1 MDSSTLKRSAS
12 TLDEEKVEPKRTR
25 QEEQD
30 VVDRSRQE
38 VEDRREVE
46 GKYVA
51 GSRKSPVSSIFF
63 IEPYL
68 GKGFVREKVAKE

>member
-46 GKYVA
+46 
-51 GSRKSPVSSIFF
+51 
-63 IEPYL
+63 
-68 GKGFVREKVAKE
+68 

>member
-30 VVDRSRQE
+30 VVE

-51 GSRKSPVSSIFF
+51 GSRKSPVSSIVF
-63 IEPYL
+63 IA
-68 GKGFVREKVAKE
+68 VAV

>member
-30 VVDRSRQE
+30 VVE

-68 GKGFVREKVAKE
+68 GEGFVREKVAKE

>member
-12 TLDEEKVEPKRTR
+12 TLDEEKVGPKRTR
-25 QEEQD
+25 QEEQED
-30 VVDRSRQE
+30 VVE

-68 GKGFVREKVAKE
+68 GEGFVREKVAKE

>member
-30 VVDRSRQE
+30 VVE

-51 GSRKSPVSSIFF
+51 GSRKSPVSTIFF

-68 GKGFVREKVAKE
+68 GEGFVRQKVAKE